1 LNATANARVVAASPE
16 REYAFTDADFR
27 KVREL
32 VRELIGISLS
42 ESKRE
47 LVYGRLVR
55 RVRQLGLSS
64 FHEYLGCLERG
75 GGGELEQ
82 LCNAIT
88 TNLTAFFR
96 ERHHFEELART
107 ILPSIMRR
115 NAATRRVRIWSAG
128 CSTGEEPYSIAMTV
142 RQTLGELAGWDL
154 RILATDVDSSALA
167 HAAAGLY
174 DPGRFE
180 RVEPACRDRWFA
192 RDPAGRYEARAELK
206 QLISFRRL
214 NLMEAWPM
222 RGPFDIIFCR
232 NVIIYFEKDSQRDII
247 GRMAPLQKGGDHLIL
262 GHSESLLGVSDQYA
276 LSGRTIHRRVG
287 T

>member
-1 LNATANARVVAASPE
+1 MNATANARVVPAPPE

-64 FHEYLGCLERG
+64 FQEYLGCLESG

-107 ILPSIMRR
+107 ILPSILRR

-154 RILATDVDSSALA
+154 RILATDVDSSVLA

-180 RVEPACRDRWFA
+180 RVEPVCRDRWFA
-192 RDPAGRYEARAELK
+192 RDPGGRYAARDELK

-214 NLMEAWPM
+214 NLLEAWPM

-232 NVIIYFEKDSQRDII
+232 NVIIYFERDLQRDII

-262 GHSESLLGVSDQYA
+262 GHSESLLGVSDKYA

>member
-1 LNATANARVVAASPE
+1 MNATANARVVAASPE

-64 FHEYLGCLERG
+64 FREYLGGLERG

-107 ILPSIMRR
+107 LLPSIMRR

-154 RILATDVDSSALA
+154 RILATDVDSSVLA
-167 HAAAGLY
+167 HAAAGFY
-174 DPGRFE
+174 EPGRLE
-180 RVEPACRDRWFA
+180 RVEPLCRERWFV

-232 NVIIYFEKDSQRDII
+232 NVIIYFEKDLQRDII
-247 GRMAPLQKGGDHLIL
+247 GRMALLQKGGDHLIL

-276 LSGRTIHRRVG
+276 LSGRTLHRRVG